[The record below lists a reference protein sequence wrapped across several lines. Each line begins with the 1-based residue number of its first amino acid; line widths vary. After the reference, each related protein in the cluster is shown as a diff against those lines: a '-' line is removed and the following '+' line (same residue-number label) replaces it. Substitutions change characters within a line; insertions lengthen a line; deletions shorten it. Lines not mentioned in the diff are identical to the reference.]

1 MKNKILISVDVEEFD
16 IPEEYGQKIPLQ
28 EKLLVSYRGVV
39 KTMTLFEELNI
50 RATFFITAYW
60 AQNFPDMVKRMAAKH
75 EIASHAFY
83 HDVFEETDLLD
94 SRNELEYISGQKVK
108 GFRMPRLKPV
118 NMESLEKAGYTY
130 DASLNPTWIPGR
142 YNNRKQPRYVH
153 RKEALWVMPSSVTP
167 RLRLPVFW
175 LSVKNFPLW
184 FTRYCSR
191 RILQKEDYFSFYFHP
206 WELEDLS
213 SYKLPLVVKSVS
225 GTKMH
230 NKMRRFLAYLS
241 ARGEFISHS
250 DYLEK
255 VHSGGKA

>member
-1 MKNKILISVDVEEFD
+1 MDVEEFD

-28 EKLLVSYRGVV
+28 EKLLVSYRGVL
-39 KTMTLFEELNI
+39 KTMALFDELNI

-60 AQNFPDMVKRMAAKH
+60 AQNFPDLIKRIAAKH

-83 HDVFEETDLLD
+83 HDAFEDSDLHD
-94 SRNELEYISGQKVK
+94 SRQELQYISGQEVK
-108 GFRMPRLKPV
+108 GFRMPRLQPV
-118 NMESLEKAGYTY
+118 NMEALEKAGYTY
-130 DASLNPTWIPGR
+130 DASINPTWIPGR
-142 YNNRKQPRYVH
+142 YNNRHLPRVVH
-153 RKEALWVMPSSVTP
+153 RKEAMWVMPSSVTP

-184 FTRYCSR
+184 FTRHCSH
-191 RILQKEDYFSFYFHP
+191 RILRKDDYFSFYFHP

-213 SYKLPLVVKSVS
+213 NYRLPLVVKRVS
-225 GTKMH
+225 GPRLH
-230 NKMRRFLAYLS
+230 NKMRRFLSYLS
-241 ARGEFISHS
+241 SKGEFISHA

>member
-28 EKLLVSYRGVV
+28 EKLLVSYRGVL

-60 AQNFPDMVKRMAAKH
+60 AQNFPDMVKRIAVKH

-83 HDVFEETDLLD
+83 HDVFAETDLLD

-108 GFRMPRLKPV
+108 GFRMPRLAPV
-118 NMESLEKAGYTY
+118 NMQALEKAGYTY
-130 DASLNPTWIPGR
+130 DASMNPTWIPGR
-142 YNNRKQPRYVH
+142 YDNRHQPRYVH
-153 RKEALWVMPSSVTP
+153 RKETLWVMPSSVTP
-167 RLRLPVFW
+167 RFRLPVFW

-184 FTRYCSR
+184 FTRCCSR
-191 RILQKEDYFSFYFHP
+191 RILRKEDYFSFYFHP

-213 SYKLPLVVKSVS
+213 SYKLPFVVRSVS
-225 GTKMH
+225 GAKMH
-230 NKMRRFLAYLS
+230 KKMRRFLSYLQS
-241 ARGEFISHS
+241 KGEFISHT
-250 DYLEK
+250 DYLEN
-255 VHSGGKA
+255 VHTGGNA